1 MISFNILGVCTSRD
15 IFSRTNSK
23 DKYTVNKYTLGFS
36 PFFIFDEGAGIDP
49 KAYYDVADK
58 HKLPYS
64 NFMKRAFLLELNR
77 QAIDYIHS
85 QKSDYLLLDSTV
97 FRFTY
102 FKTAD
107 NKYFVNGIKNQR
119 TEFYKVLAREL
130 KLPPVAD
137 PCVPCDFLDDD
148 EISRRLKNYA
158 QKILSMY
165 EPSKI
170 ILIRHHNARLLKMMN
185 GGVRFFKNE
194 DGKLDREDN
203 FIDLCFNK
211 LKNALPGCHVIN
223 NLDNAVSDAA
233 HPLGISPLHFTYGY
247 YKYCLDC
254 IDAITEGLSAKDEA
268 AKLER
273 IRIKWNHQY
282 AFTYFAKL
290 QHYAQTLNNKLAQA
304 EELSKSSPDSADAPD
319 WRP

>member
-1 MISFNILGVCTSRD
+1 MTFYFSSFFIHVIQAVPHT
-15 IFSRTNSK
+15 
-23 DKYTVNKYTLGFS
+23 KYRRAGFS

-148 EISRRLKNYA
+148 EISGNFLLYYPPFDKSRD
-158 QKILSMY
+158 
-165 EPSKI
+165 
-170 ILIRHHNARLLKMMN
+170 HLLK
-185 GGVRFFKNE
+185 RF
-194 DGKLDREDN
+194 
-203 FIDLCFNK
+203 
-211 LKNALPGCHVIN
+211 
-223 NLDNAVSDAA
+223 
-233 HPLGISPLHFTYGY
+233 
-247 YKYCLDC
+247 
-254 IDAITEGLSAKDEA
+254 
-268 AKLER
+268 
-273 IRIKWNHQY
+273 
-282 AFTYFAKL
+282 
-290 QHYAQTLNNKLAQA
+290 
-304 EELSKSSPDSADAPD
+304 
-319 WRP
+319 

>member
-1 MISFNILGVCTSRD
+1 MKSFNILGVCTSRD

-36 PFFIFDEGAGIDP
+36 PFFIFDESAAIDS
-49 KAYYDVADK
+49 KDYYEIADK
-58 HKLPYS
+58 LKLPYS

-77 QAIDYIHS
+77 QAIDYVYS
-85 QKSDYLLLDSTV
+85 QKSDYLLLDATV
-97 FRFTY
+97 FRVSY

-107 NKYFVNGIKNQR
+107 NKYFANGIKNQR
-119 TEFYKVLAREL
+119 TEFYKVLAKEL
-130 KLPPVAD
+130 KLPPIVD
-137 PCVPCDFLDDD
+137 PNVPCDFLDDN
-148 EISRRLKNYA
+148 EISRRLKRYA
-158 QKILSMY
+158 QKLLSMY
-165 EPSKI
+165 DPSKI
-170 ILIRHHNARLLKMMN
+170 ILCNHHNARLLKLLN

-194 DGKLDREDN
+194 GGKLDREDK

-211 LKNALPGCHVIN
+211 LKSELPGCHVIN
-223 NLDNAVSDAA
+223 NLENAVADSA

-254 IDAITEGLSAKDEA
+254 LDAITEELSAEEEA
-268 AKLER
+268 EKLER
-273 IRIKWNHQY
+273 IRRKWNHQY

-290 QHYAQTLNNKLAQA
+290 QNYALSLNNKLVQS
-304 EELSKSSPDSADAPD
+304 EELRKRSPDSDDGPD